1 MPSLSRRER
10 FLVGAAMAAAVAV
23 GGYVYVLEPLRTRNL
38 QAAELVPAREARL
51 ERRQQLIAQRAALT
65 AELAEATKRVQ
76 GQSARLLQGPTPPLA
91 ASELQNLVKEVA
103 AGAQVEVRSER
114 VLPTVERG
122 GLAEVPIEI
131 TVAGGIRESVN
142 LLYQL
147 ERTGKLLTVQD
158 LKLRV
163 VSLGQ
168 PKDLLTTVTVS
179 GYLLSPPALAKPAD
193 KPAEPARGGSPKG

>member
-1 MPSLSRRER
+1 
-10 FLVGAAMAAAVAV
+10 
-23 GGYVYVLEPLRTRNL
+23 
-38 QAAELVPAREARL
+38 
-51 ERRQQLIAQRAALT
+51 
-65 AELAEATKRVQ
+65 
-76 GQSARLLQGPTPPLA
+76 
-91 ASELQNLVKEVA
+91 
-103 AGAQVEVRSER
+103 
-114 VLPTVERG
+114 
-122 GLAEVPIEI
+122 VPIEI

-179 GYLLSPPALAKPAD
+179 GYLLSARPR
-193 KPAEPARGGSPKG
+193 PAR